1 MFDKP
6 KKENRSLSAS
16 PILPTKKTKKKSNKL

>member
-6 KKENRSLSAS
+6 KKKIDLSLSLLF
-16 PILPTKKTKKKSNKL
+16 LPTKKTKKKSNKL